1 MATFPKSI
9 VTEEQLAEA
18 VENAVRR
25 LSPDV
30 IRIRY
35 NFGTDTIGDEAIF
48 FRIVLS
54 ADAAERSRRLRNR
67 EVGRRVEEVLYEE
80 TRPHDNWGFLP
91 HYSYRSE
98 TEPESNDPGWA

>member
-18 VENAVRR
+18 VDRAVQR

-35 NFGTDTIGDEAIF
+35 NFGTDTTGDEAIF

-54 ADAAERSRRLRNR
+54 ADASQRSRLR
-67 EVGRRVEEVLYEE
+67 EVGKRVEKVLYEE
-80 TRPHDNWGFLP
+80 TRPHDNWGLFP
-91 HYSYRSE
+91 YYSYRSDL
-98 TEPESNDPGWA
+98 EPESNDPGWA

>member
-9 VTEEQLAEA
+9 VTEEQLAQA

-35 NFGTDTIGDEAIF
+35 NFRPDNAGDDAIY
-48 FRIVLS
+48 FRVVLS
-54 ADAAERSRRLRNR
+54 ADASQRSRLG
-67 EVGRRVEEVLYEE
+67 EVAALVRRVLDEE
-80 TRPHDNWGFLP
+80 TRPRENWGVHP
-91 HYSYRSE
+91 YTRVRSE
-98 TEPESNDPGWA
+98 LEPESNDPDWA